1 LEPEDVTIKGLITGL
16 SAKDS
21 PLILDTSRMVNI
33 KWFEEAEGKT
43 YEATAILD
51 REDYYK
57 AIKAHEEWKSVEI
70 TGKLKQEKQNWKF
83 ISYTKFNV
91 LA

>member
-1 LEPEDVTIKGLITGL
+1 
-16 SAKDS
+16 
-21 PLILDTSRMVNI
+21 MVNI